1 MDAERWRKI
10 ERAFHTALQA
20 EPSRRAAIL
29 TELCAGD
36 ESVRRE
42 IESLLA
48 HHENAGSFIEK
59 PAFAIAEP
67 ALTVEQPASPS
78 PGTEHLATGGVIG
91 HYRVQEEI
99 GGGGMGVVY
108 RAEDIKLGRQVAL
121 KFLPAHSA
129 HDPVALERFRREAR
143 AASSLNHPN
152 ICTIYEID
160 EANGRT
166 FIAMELLE
174 GQTLRHVINAKPLAI
189 EMVLNL
195 AIQIAD
201 ALDSAHAKGIIHR
214 DIKPANIFV
223 TNPGQAKILDFG
235 LAKVVPRTEIALTS
249 APPTAELEHLTSPG
263 STLGTVAYMSP
274 EQVMGKEL
282 DARSDLFS
290 VGAVLYEMCTGALP
304 FRGETAALVFKAI
317 LDREPTPI
325 VRINPGTPAELERIV
340 NKALEKDRELRY
352 QSAAELRSD
361 LKRHR
366 RDSESGT
373 SQTVRLDKTAAWTR
387 PAVFIGLV
395 AVAAVVGLAIYS
407 YMHRSSPTNSAWQ
420 QLTYFT
426 DSAMH
431 PALSP
436 DGRMLAFIRGEQ
448 VVVGVRGDLYV
459 KLLPDGEPVQLT
471 HDKRMKLSP
480 AFSPDNSRIA
490 YGTIDPWETWEV
502 PVFGGEPRLLFRNS
516 SSLSWIQDGKHV
528 LFSKIKQ
535 GVHMALVTS
544 DEARGHYL
552 RSAGENVS
560 PELRVVDLENG
571 ASRSVLSGDSL
582 QICGVSGLQHYSL
595 SRDGTKIAF
604 SMADNTGQ
612 SRLWIAPT
620 DRRTAPQKI
629 QSRVGEDCPFFLPNG
644 DLVFRAADGDTHF
657 LYRMTPDGTERQKIS
672 TREILDSYGVSHDG
686 RWILAQTRG
695 PDSEHPF
702 SVAAFPIDG
711 GPIVWICHGYC
722 LNRWDGTG
730 KWLYLSRGV
739 GEIIYALP
747 LQPSGL
753 PRLPPAG
760 ISNSEE
766 LALMKAPVI
775 AEGVL
780 QSGGTPSRYAYTSTV
795 SHRNLYRIPLP

>member
-1 MDAERWRKI
+1 
-10 ERAFHTALQA
+10 
-20 EPSRRAAIL
+20 
-29 TELCAGD
+29 
-36 ESVRRE
+36 
-42 IESLLA
+42 
-48 HHENAGSFIEK
+48 
-59 PAFAIAEP
+59 
-67 ALTVEQPASPS
+67 
-78 PGTEHLATGGVIG
+78 
-91 HYRVQEEI
+91 
-99 GGGGMGVVY
+99 
-108 RAEDIKLGRQVAL
+108 
-121 KFLPAHSA
+121 
-129 HDPVALERFRREAR
+129 
-143 AASSLNHPN
+143 
-152 ICTIYEID
+152 
-160 EANGRT
+160 
-166 FIAMELLE
+166 
-174 GQTLRHVINAKPLAI
+174 
-189 EMVLNL
+189 
-195 AIQIAD
+195 
-201 ALDSAHAKGIIHR
+201 
-214 DIKPANIFV
+214 
-223 TNPGQAKILDFG
+223 
-235 LAKVVPRTEIALTS
+235 
-249 APPTAELEHLTSPG
+249 
-263 STLGTVAYMSP
+263 MSP

-361 LKRHR
+361 LKRLR

-459 KLLPDGEPVQLT
+459 NLLPDGEPVQLT

-502 PVFGGEPRLLFRNS
+502 PVFGGVPRLLFQNS

-528 LFSKIKQ
+528 LFSQIKQ

-544 DEARGHYL
+544 DEARGHSRDVYVPSGERSMVHHSYLSPDGKWVLVVEMNNEGGIGPCRVIPFEGGGNPRDVGPLHAACTSGAWSPDGKWVYGSANPGGKFHIWRQRFPKGSPEQVTSGPTEEQGVAMAADGKSLVTAVGIEESSVWLHDAQGEHQISSEGYSGAPEFSPEFRQLYYL

-571 ASRSVLSGDSL
+571 ASRSVLSGYSL

-739 GEIIYALP
+739 GEKIYALP